1 MEPIKFK
8 TWLTWA
14 LILFALGVLA
24 DYYFLHILFHEKPVN
39 SPNAMVSA
47 TNGTIS
53 SPETAGTPTA
63 PSLPSVESESEPD
76 STPRKDNFLENLK
89 KCAPEIAAQ
98 AVATPEA
105 LMEYLKKSVGIK
117 SEDITIENYH
127 ITLNDGSQRRIHVV
141 ASDNTN
147 SPNKKELRFFK
158 LDAEGYPERLPLK
171 PEETLQS
178 LLALGT
184 LQHREVKSQLNLKDD
199 TSVSL
204 ETHDNKV
211 YEFQYTNHNHV
222 LSCRLKECQCP

>member
-8 TWLTWA
+8 TWLMWA
-14 LILFALGVLA
+14 LILFMLGVLA

-39 SPNAMVSA
+39 NPNAVVS
-47 TNGTIS
+47 TINGTIS
-53 SPETAGTPTA
+53 SPETVAGVPAVSQA
-63 PSLPSVESESEPD
+63 PVAEAEPD
-76 STPRKDNFLENLK
+76 ATPVKDNFLENLK

-127 ITLNDGSQRRIHVV
+127 LTLNDGSQRRIHVV

-171 PEETLQS
+171 GGETLQS

-184 LQHREVKSQLNLKDD
+184 LQHREVKSQLNLKDN

-211 YEFQYTNHNHV
+211 FEFQYTNHNHV